1 MVSGQSHSVIDRAP
15 GPDYVKPRPFRC
27 TCCRRHFA
35 LSAFTRSHHSWARS
49 KLGPCRQRMTPPR
62 NHPLPRYVTTC
73 QRSLEAFST
82 HPNSHTSLRWSEAHF
97 GILATLVVYSPY
109 AESGG
114 SNQCCNWS
122 RAGGRQLVPADPA
135 VRHRAVRGDPA
146 CDPPAEA
153 QAPIANAAPR
163 TASGGSG
170 RPAGAGMHRTAS
182 PRRPSWPQPR
192 RRPCPAGLGPP

>member
-1 MVSGQSHSVIDRAP
+1 MVSGQSHSVPSRAP
-15 GPDYVKPRPFRC
+15 RPDYVKSRPFLSC
-27 TCCRRHFA
+27 CCRRHLA

-73 QRSLEAFST
+73 QRSLEPFST

-97 GILATLVVYSPY
+97 GILATLVVYGMY

-135 VRHRAVRGDPA
+135 VCHRAVRGDPA
-146 CDPPAEA
+146 GDPPAEA

-163 TASGGSG
+163 TAWRG
-170 RPAGAGMHRTAS
+170 
-182 PRRPSWPQPR
+182 
-192 RRPCPAGLGPP
+192 